1 LRLFQGYGIELE
13 YMLVE
18 SGSLDVLA
26 VADEVLRAKAGGKE
40 GRRRRGYVNEVAD
53 GPAGW
58 SNEFV
63 LHVIELKNNTPVPS
77 LRGLARMFQ
86 GEVNK
91 INRYLEARG
100 GRLMPTGMHPWM
112 DPGRE
117 ARLWPHRYRKIYE
130 TYDRIFGCRSHG
142 WANIQSIHLNVSF
155 RGDAEFG
162 RLHAAAR
169 LLLPIIPALA
179 ASSPV
184 AGGKVTGLMDTR
196 LAFYRENQRLV
207 PSITGSIIPE
217 PVYTRR
223 QYRETVLDRM
233 YRDIA
238 PHDPEG
244 TLAHEWLNSRG
255 AVPRFQRSAME
266 IRLADAQE
274 CPAADVAVSA
284 AITASLKCLA
294 SGRWL
299 PYEEQEAWPVEPLAG
314 LVGETIRLA
323 DKAPIRDRA
332 YLGAFGFPE
341 KSATAGELWMYLA
354 EEALITEKGLDK
366 NIKDA
371 LSVILRH
378 GPLSRRILKAL
389 GKARSRTR
397 LREVYGALCDCLSE
411 GRPFVP

>member
-1 LRLFQGYGIELE
+1 MRLFEGYGIELE

-26 VADEVLRAKAGGKE
+26 VSDEVLRAKAGRKERRGK
-40 GRRRRGYVNEVAD
+40 RGYVNEITD

-63 LHVIELKNNTPVPS
+63 LHVIELKNSVPVPS
-77 LRGLARMFQ
+77 LPGLARMFQ
-86 GEVNK
+86 GQIKKVNRLLK
-91 INRYLEARG
+91 PLG
-100 GRLMPTGMHPWM
+100 GRMMPTGMHPWM
-112 DPGRE
+112 NPWRE
-117 ARLWPHRYRKIYE
+117 AKLWPHRYRKIYE

-142 WANIQSIHLNVSF
+142 WANIQSIHINVAF
-155 RGDAEFG
+155 RGDLEFG

-169 LLLPIIPALA
+169 LLLPLIPALA

-184 AGGKVTGLMDTR
+184 AGGRVTGLMDTR
-196 LAFYRENQRLV
+196 LAFYSENQRLV

-223 QYRETVLDRM
+223 QYRESILEKM

-238 PHDPEG
+238 PHDRDG
-244 TLAHEWLNSRG
+244 TLMHEWLNSRG

-274 CPAADVAVSA
+274 CPLADVAVSA
-284 AITASLKCLA
+284 AITASLKSLV

-299 PYEEQEAWPVEPLAG
+299 PRKEQAAWPVEPLAG
-314 LVGETIRLA
+314 ILGETVRLA
-323 DKAPIRDRA
+323 DKAIIKDRA
-332 YLGAFGFPE
+332 YLGAFGFPG
-341 KSATAGELWMYLA
+341 KGARAGELWRYLI
-354 EEALITEKGLDK
+354 EEALITEKGLNKD
-366 NIKDA
+366 IKDA

-378 GPLSRRILKAL
+378 GPLSRRILRAL
-389 GKARSRTR
+389 GKAPARAR